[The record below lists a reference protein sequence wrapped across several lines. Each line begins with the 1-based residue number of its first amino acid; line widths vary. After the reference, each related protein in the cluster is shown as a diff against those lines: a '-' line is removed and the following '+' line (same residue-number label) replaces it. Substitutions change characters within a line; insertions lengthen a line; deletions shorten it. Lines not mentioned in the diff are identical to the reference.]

1 MAFFTMV
8 FTMKLKELW
17 QTNVQKFR
25 GLSLYVTFDYT
36 VRDVKKGFF
45 EEFSPTFNNVIFE
58 NICDWVSVCKD
69 PNFKSPK

>member
-1 MAFFTMV
+1 MAFFTTV
-8 FTMKLKELW
+8 FTMKIKELW

-45 EEFSPTFNNVIFE
+45 FIKGQTVGWSDFALFWIF
-58 NICDWVSVCKD
+58 IIGHIAVDHIY
-69 PNFKSPK
+69 F